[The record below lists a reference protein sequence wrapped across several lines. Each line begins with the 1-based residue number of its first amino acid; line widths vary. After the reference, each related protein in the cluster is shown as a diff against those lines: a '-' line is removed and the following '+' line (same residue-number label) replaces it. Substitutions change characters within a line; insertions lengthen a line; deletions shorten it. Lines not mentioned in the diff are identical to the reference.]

1 MTGISETRL
10 VTLVALIQFVF
21 VIDFMMVAPL
31 GPDYSGALN
40 ADNSDIGLVVASYTI
55 AAAISGLLLA
65 RFLDRF
71 DRRSVIIF
79 FLTGLSV
86 TTIACAFSNDI
97 TDLIVLRFVAGFF
110 GGPAATIAIS
120 MIIDVVPE
128 VRRGK
133 SIGKVM
139 SAFSMASIIGI
150 PIGLELSHRGGWEV
164 PFYAVGALIL
174 LTALMI
180 RFLLPVMKQHLV
192 HDESQAAIK
201 ITQSFKTLFYRPEA
215 LVTYLMTMTSMLA
228 AFFIIPNIAAFMQF
242 NLGYPRDSYGL
253 LYFMGGV
260 ISLLVMR
267 VTGKWID
274 KFDIKLFSVAGTVG
288 IVVIVYCGFVLT
300 PSLVPAVVLFVGYMS
315 AMSIR
320 NVVSV
325 SMSSMVPSKHERAA
339 FTSLNQSVSHFSAG
353 AGALISSYYLSSNEA
368 GDLVGIDSLAIW
380 AIGLSL
386 FMPAC
391 VFYLSRFVKIKNSFT

>member
-1 MTGISETRL
+1 MVGISETRL

-65 RFLDRF
+65 KFLDRF

-79 FLTGLSV
+79 FLVGLSL

-97 TDLIVLRFVAGFF
+97 SELIFLRFVAGFF

-120 MIIDVVPE
+120 MVIDAVPE
-128 VRRGK
+128 ARRGK

-139 SAFSMASIIGI
+139 SAFSLASIIGI
-150 PIGLELSHRGGWEV
+150 PIGLELSHRGGWEM
-164 PFYAVGALIL
+164 PFYVVGLLIL
-174 LTALMI
+174 VTALMI
-180 RFLLPVMKQHLV
+180 AFLLPAMKGHLTRA
-192 HDESQAAIK
+192 DNSQSLLISK
-201 ITQSFKTLFYRPEA
+201 QSFKTLFYRPEA
-215 LVTYLMTMTSMLA
+215 LVTYFMTMTSMLA
-228 AFFIIPNIAAFMQF
+228 AFLIIPNIAAFMQF

-253 LYFMGGV
+253 LYFLGGV
-260 ISLLVMR
+260 ISLVVMR
-267 VTGKWID
+267 FTGKWVD
-274 KFDIKLFSVAGTVG
+274 QFDIKLIGICGTLLIIAVVFS
-288 IVVIVYCGFVLT
+288 GFVSA
-300 PSLVPAVVLFVGYMS
+300 PALVSATVLFVVYMS

-325 SMSSMVPSKHERAA
+325 SISSMVPSRHERAA
-339 FTSLNQSVSHFSAG
+339 FTSLNQSVSHLSAG
-353 AGALISSYYLSSNEA
+353 AGALIGSYYLTTSDT
-368 GDLVGIDSLAIW
+368 GQLIGIDTLGLW

-386 FMPAC
+386 FMPVC
-391 VFYLSRFVKIKNSFT
+391 VIYLSRFVAQRKSY